1 MPQDYHLDLS
11 KARVASR
18 DRPYEDGIVLREGR
32 TTPFRVERAWSGPAG
47 TYNEQWSIRRG
58 GAEILYRHPPQLI
71 GVTGMQATS
80 EFSDVVD
87 QPLDLEPGTYKL
99 VFIVE
104 GRFMGAADIE
114 VRESKDQAA

>member
-11 KARVASR
+11 RARVAPR
-18 DRPYEDGIVLREGR
+18 ERPYEDGIVLREGR

-47 TYNEQWSIRRG
+47 TYREQWSIRRG

-71 GVTGMQATS
+71 SVTGMQATS
-80 EFSDVVD
+80 DFSDLVD

-104 GRFMGAADIE
+104 GRFMGAIDIE